1 MKTAVVTCTF
11 GEKYDSIA
19 KITHPFLESYASR
32 INADFVVINEKKVSK
47 KFIQYEK
54 FQLKEMFARYS
65 RIAYIDTDALVR
77 SDAPNLFEVVPED
90 KIGIFNEGAF
100 TSCVELIR
108 DACIKYGKSLKLGII
123 QYKGQYYNTGV
134 MVLSRKHKDIFTC
147 PEEEYDW
154 YNAGVNF
161 VSHYEQPYINLKV
174 IAGGYEVHELSY
186 KLNRMFMMD
195 NLTGEHRLASYIV
208 HYAGLNHRDD
218 IVETIKKD
226 VEEWQSN
233 PAFKFKRK
241 LFVIVG
247 GGLGDQVDAEPV
259 LRYAMETLYPG
270 DEFIVKTDFPEVFA
284 HLPAKVVS
292 STSGLKLEGY
302 FKMETLPSPE
312 SSLWQHIAQTM
323 CHTTDFASISALR
336 RVLSNKDKQIKLV
349 VTEKDVEELKKT
361 IGIDDLKNLVLV
373 HPGRGWASKTFP
385 SEYWSEIIKGVSENH
400 RVAVIGK
407 SISKEQGLV
416 DVDCEG
422 VIDLRNLLNLREL
435 ITLISQAKL
444 LISNDSAPVH
454 IAGAFDNWI
463 FLIPSCKH
471 PDHILPY
478 REGGQYHKAKVFYK
492 RLTCDDINST
502 PTNLDGAGVDIIST
516 GNILD
521 YLEDP
526 KVIVQAVDTRNS
538 NKEIL

>member
-1 MKTAVVTCTF
+1 
-11 GEKYDSIA
+11 
-19 KITHPFLESYASR
+19 
-32 INADFVVINEKKVSK
+32 
-47 KFIQYEK
+47 
-54 FQLKEMFARYS
+54 
-65 RIAYIDTDALVR
+65 
-77 SDAPNLFEVVPED
+77 
-90 KIGIFNEGAF
+90 
-100 TSCVELIR
+100 
-108 DACIKYGKSLKLGII
+108 
-123 QYKGQYYNTGV
+123 
-134 MVLSRKHKDIFTC
+134 
-147 PEEEYDW
+147 
-154 YNAGVNF
+154 
-161 VSHYEQPYINLKV
+161 
-174 IAGGYEVHELSY
+174 
-186 KLNRMFMMD
+186 
-195 NLTGEHRLASYIV
+195 
-208 HYAGLNHRDD
+208 
-218 IVETIKKD
+218 
-226 VEEWQSN
+226 
-233 PAFKFKRK
+233 
-241 LFVIVG
+241 
-247 GGLGDQVDAEPV
+247 
-259 LRYAMETLYPG
+259 
-270 DEFIVKTDFPEVFA
+270 
-284 HLPAKVVS
+284 
-292 STSGLKLEGY
+292 
-302 FKMETLPSPE
+302 
-312 SSLWQHIAQTM
+312 
-323 CHTTDFASISALR
+323 
-336 RVLSNKDKQIKLV
+336 VLSNKDKQIKLV